1 MDTAVSL
8 KQVEHV
14 AVLVTKHLDFY
25 VPERRERRRRG
36 WEEVGRGG
44 KEGDGGRKKQK
55 VGKKRRGED
64 VEKRER
70 RGKGR
75 EMEERGGGEAKGEWE
90 KW

>member
-1 MDTAVSL
+1 M
-8 KQVEHV
+8 
-14 AVLVTKHLDFY
+14 
-25 VPERRERRRRG
+25 
-36 WEEVGRGG
+36 GRGG

-70 RGKGR
+70 RRKGR
-75 EMEERGGGEAKGEWE
+75 EMEGRGGGETKGEWE